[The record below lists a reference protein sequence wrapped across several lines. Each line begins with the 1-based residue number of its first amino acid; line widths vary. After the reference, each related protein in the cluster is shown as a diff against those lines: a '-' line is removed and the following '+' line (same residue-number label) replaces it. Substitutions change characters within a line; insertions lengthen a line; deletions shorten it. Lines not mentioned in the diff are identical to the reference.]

1 MSFLGNL
8 FNLKHQLV
16 VYGAHHNNKVNVII
30 HIICVPIIFWTASF
44 TNAFGTTFT
53 ALVFASNTGPLLDVS
68 ALPSYL
74 QWLKLFGPDLG
85 FFAAVFYSVY
95 YLFLDPATAL
105 LYAPVLYGM
114 SYYATY
120 LHRTNA
126 EANNIALG
134 LHIVSWILQF
144 IGHGVAEKRSPKLL
158 DNLIQ
163 ALVLAP
169 FFVFFE
175 ILFTL
180 GYRPKLHKE
189 MMIEVNKDVAAF
201 KAKREAQK
209 KSKKA

>member
-1 MSFLGNL
+1 MSALGNL

-30 HIICVPIIFWTASF
+30 HIICVPIIFWTA
-44 TNAFGTTFT
+44 
-53 ALVFASNTGPLLDVS
+53 LVFASNTGPLLDVS
-68 ALPSYL
+68 ALPSSL

-85 FFAAVFYSVY
+85 FFAAVFYFVY

-120 LHRTNA
+120 LHRTNP

-201 KAKREAQK
+201 KAKRAAQQ